1 MSDCMIIRRGGD
13 ANIDAGGAVLICETK
28 AENSASISKSGK
40 TIRLTP
46 DKAFNGSD
54 AGKANYIFPIS
65 KSDLGVWTLAV
76 SKDEESNSK
85 EVTLAAGDLLT
96 EKLDISNGII
106 LSPETGLDPNI
117 TLTHGTYNENDK
129 TISFGAT
136 GVYTSTYGIGIKG
149 FDPSDYTKLTIQFS
163 DYTMSTTISVKKGN
177 NTWGQTSVTTVTSAV
192 INRATD
198 FVSDDGDGV
207 LALAIT
213 NGRPTADV
221 TSIIFE

>member
-1 MSDCMIIRRGGD
+1 MSDCMIIRRGGG
-13 ANIDAGGAVLICETK
+13 ANIDAGGAVLICETN
-28 AENSASISKSGK
+28 EDNIASISKSGK

-46 DKAFNGSD
+46 DKAFNGSE
-54 AGKANYIFPIS
+54 AGKKNYIFPIS

-76 SKDEESNSK
+76 SKDEDSNSK

-96 EKLDISNGII
+96 EKLNISNGII

-129 TISFGAT
+129 TISFGAISGATT
-136 GVYTSTYGIGIKG
+136 GYGIGIKG
-149 FDPSDYTKLTIQFS
+149 FDPSNYTKLTIQFS
-163 DYTMSTTISVKKGN
+163 EHISNATISVKKGN
-177 NTWGQTSVTTVTSAV
+177 NTWGQTSVTNVASAV
-192 INRATD
+192 INRAAD

-207 LALAIT
+207 LALLIT
-213 NGRPTADV
+213 SGRPTAAV

>member
-1 MSDCMIIRRGGD
+1 MIIRRGGG

-40 TIRLTP
+40 TVRLTP
-46 DKAFNGSD
+46 DKAFHGDD

-96 EKLDISNGII
+96 EKLNISNGII

-117 TLTHGTYNENDK
+117 TLLRGTYNENDK

-136 GVYTSTYGIGIKG
+136 GVDTIPYGIGIKG
-149 FDPSDYTKLTIQFS
+149 FDPSDYTKLTIRFS
-163 DYTMSTTISVKKGN
+163 DYTSYMTLSISVKKGN
-177 NTWGQTSVTTVTSAV
+177 NIWGLENGTTTATSVV
-192 INRATD
+192 INRDAD
-198 FVSDDGDGV
+198 FVHDDGDGI
-207 LALAIT
+207 LTLAIT
-213 NGRPTADV
+213 NGRPTAVV